1 MSGAD
6 IPPLPAEPEFCVTSR
21 RNDSLASRWR
31 WRLFASLVAVSF
43 GFALVFAALGAWMV
57 LPYSALEM
65 VVLYVAFLWIE
76 RHASDWERVSVVG
89 DRVKIERQS
98 GGVLVQYEF
107 NRYWMRVEVEEEGL
121 SRTPHLRLRSAGKC
135 ITVGEELSAAGRVA
149 LARNLRRALAKHWSP
164 A

>member
-21 RNDSLASRWR
+21 RNDSLGSRWR

-43 GFALVFAALGAWMV
+43 GFALGFAAFGAWMV

-76 RHASDWERVSVVG
+76 RHASDWERVSVAG
-89 DRVKIERQS
+89 DRVTIERQR
-98 GGVLVQYEF
+98 GGIFVRHEF
-107 NRYWMRVEVEEEGL
+107 NRYWTRVEVEDEGL
-121 SRTPHLRLRSAGKC
+121 ARAPRLELRSAGKC
-135 ITVGEELSAAGRVA
+135 IAVGEELSAAERIS
-149 LARNLRRALAKHWSP
+149 LARELRRALAK

>member
-6 IPPLPAEPEFCVTSR
+6 IPPLPAEPEFCATSR
-21 RNDSLASRWR
+21 RNDSLGSRWR
-31 WRLFASLVAVSF
+31 WRLFASLVVVSF
-43 GFALVFAALGAWMV
+43 GFALGFAAFGAWMV

-89 DRVKIERQS
+89 DRVTIERQC
-98 GGVLVQYEF
+98 GGILVRHEF
-107 NRYWMRVEVEEEGL
+107 NRYWTRVEVGEEEGL
-121 SRTPHLRLRSAGKC
+121 ARTPRLKLRSAGKC
-135 ITVGEELSAAGRVA
+135 VAVGEELSAAERVS
-149 LARNLRRALAKHWSP
+149 LARDLRRVLAK

>member
-21 RNDSLASRWR
+21 RNDSLGSRWR
-31 WRLFASLVAVSF
+31 WRLFASLVVVSF
-43 GFALVFAALGAWMV
+43 GFALAFAAFGAWLV

-76 RHASDWERVSVVG
+76 RHASDWERISVAG
-89 DRVKIERQS
+89 DRVMIERQRS
-98 GGVLVQYEF
+98 GVLVKYEF
-107 NRYWMRVEVEEEGL
+107 NRYWTRVEVADEGL
-121 SRTPHLRLRSAGKC
+121 ARTPRLRLRSAGTC
-135 ITVGEELSAAGRVA
+135 VAVGEELSATERMS
-149 LARNLRRALAKHWSP
+149 LARDLRRVLAK

>member
-21 RNDSLASRWR
+21 RNDSLGSRWR
-31 WRLFASLVAVSF
+31 WRLFASLVVVSF
-43 GFALVFAALGAWMV
+43 GFALGFAAFGAWMV

-76 RHASDWERVSVVG
+76 RHASDWERVSVAG
-89 DRVKIERQS
+89 DRVVIEWQR
-98 GGVLVQYEF
+98 GGILVRHEF
-107 NRYWMRVEVEEEGL
+107 NRYWTRVELEDEKL
-121 SRTPHLRLRSAGKC
+121 ARTPRLKLRSAGKSVA
-135 ITVGEELSAAGRVA
+135 VGEELSAAERLA
-149 LARNLRRALAKHWSP
+149 LARDLRRVLAK